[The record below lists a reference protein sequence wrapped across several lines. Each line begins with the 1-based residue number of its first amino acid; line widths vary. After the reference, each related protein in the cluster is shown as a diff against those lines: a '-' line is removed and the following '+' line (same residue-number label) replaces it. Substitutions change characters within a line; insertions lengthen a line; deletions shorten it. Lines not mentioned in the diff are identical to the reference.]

1 MAVKKYPYGYMMVR
15 GKIKIYETEAEK
27 VRRLFSKYIAGKSMW
42 AIGVELLNEND
53 PYFSGTKKKAYC
65 KVSMIIHDNRYT
77 GTDEF
82 PAIIDKKIFEQARE
96 RWKDNVFLNM
106 ISKKKVPEFVIKND
120 TIYTPCVSVIK
131 HENELKKKINGS
143 FDSEE
148 IRDLILQLA
157 AEKYKCIK

>member
-96 RWKDNVFLNM
+96 RWKDNVFLNP
-106 ISKKKVPEFVIKND
+106 IQKKKVPKFVLKND
-120 TIYTPCVSVIK
+120 TIYKPGESVIK
-131 HENELKKKINGS
+131 LENELKRKIYGS
-143 FDSEE
+143 LDSEE
-148 IRDLILQLA
+148 IHDLILQLA
-157 AEKYKCIK
+157 AEKYKCIN